1 MPKPNTY
8 VQLLQA
14 QKAIKQL
21 QYDNQDQVLPDLR
34 AQIGGL
40 KMAKKWKALG
50 VAAALT
56 ACIAMTGCAGTGVG
70 RDYSPKYP
78 VLRYRNSEYNMDP
91 YNREIPVQDGYILD
105 EGNSYEVVETDSGY
119 DLVLHFVKGDNEN
132 G

>member
-1 MPKPNTY
+1 
-8 VQLLQA
+8 
-14 QKAIKQL
+14 
-21 QYDNQDQVLPDLR
+21 
-34 AQIGGL
+34 
-40 KMAKKWKALG
+40 MAKKWKALG

-56 ACIAMTGCAGTGVG
+56 ACIAMTGCVGAGAG

-91 YNREIPVQDGYILD
+91 YNREIPVQNGYILD

-119 DLVLHFVKGDNEN
+119 DLVLHFVEGSNEN

>member
-1 MPKPNTY
+1 MPELKLCPFCGG
-8 VQLLQA
+8 
-14 QKAIKQL
+14 KAIVEGHH
-21 QYDNQDQVLPDLR
+21 NR
-34 AQIGGL
+34 F
-40 KMAKKWKALG
+40 MEWKAFG

-91 YNREIPVQDGYILD
+91 YNREIPVQNGYILD

-119 DLVLHFVKGDNEN
+119 DLVLHFVKGDSDDEA
-132 G
+132 

>member
-1 MPKPNTY
+1 
-8 VQLLQA
+8 
-14 QKAIKQL
+14 
-21 QYDNQDQVLPDLR
+21 
-34 AQIGGL
+34 
-40 KMAKKWKALG
+40 MAKKWKALG

-56 ACIAMTGCAGTGVG
+56 AGIAMTGCAGTGVG

-119 DLVLHFVKGDNEN
+119 DLVLHFVNGGNEN

>member
-1 MPKPNTY
+1 
-8 VQLLQA
+8 
-14 QKAIKQL
+14 
-21 QYDNQDQVLPDLR
+21 
-34 AQIGGL
+34 
-40 KMAKKWKALG
+40 MAKKWKALG
-50 VAAALT
+50 AAATLA
-56 ACIAMTGCAGTGVG
+56 ACIAMTGCVGAGAG

-119 DLVLHFVKGDNEN
+119 DLVLHFVKGGNAN

>member
-1 MPKPNTY
+1 
-8 VQLLQA
+8 
-14 QKAIKQL
+14 
-21 QYDNQDQVLPDLR
+21 
-34 AQIGGL
+34 
-40 KMAKKWKALG
+40 MAKKWKALG

-56 ACIAMTGCAGTGVG
+56 ACIAMTGCVGAGAG

-119 DLVLHFVKGDNEN
+119 DLVLHFVEGSNEN

>member
-1 MPKPNTY
+1 
-8 VQLLQA
+8 
-14 QKAIKQL
+14 
-21 QYDNQDQVLPDLR
+21 
-34 AQIGGL
+34 
-40 KMAKKWKALG
+40 MAKKWKALG

-56 ACIAMTGCAGTGVG
+56 ACIAMTGCAGTGAG

-91 YNREIPVQDGYILD
+91 YNREIQVQDGYILD

-119 DLVLHFVKGDNEN
+119 DLVLHFVKGGNEN